1 MHKEYQ
7 ITMSRTYTTYVTLKF
22 PDDGRDHMD
31 IINDKIKTR
40 DHDVWCL
47 IAEKELEQA
56 DVDHYDWE
64 INELTHVE
72 E

>member
-7 ITMSRTYTTYVTLKF
+7 IKMSRTYTTHVTLKF
-22 PDDGRDHMD
+22 PDDGRDHTD
-31 IINDKIKTR
+31 IINDKIKAR
-40 DHDVWCL
+40 DQDVWCL

-64 INELTHVE
+64 IYELTYTE
-72 E
+72 